1 MTHGAP
7 SNAIDPAVAESL
19 KAFAIKTVPFFKA
32 LTHDDLI
39 IRQIKGGTTN
49 QLYMLRNISV
59 GPIVKKAADGAADE
73 SAPAEGAEVEYPKVT
88 PDGFPTAI
96 VVRMYGKGTEKMIS
110 REEELFW
117 QSQFLETY
125 GANKEMLAYE
135 YLDGF
140 RALRAEEFFP
150 RRHQIA
156 RRMAAFHAKATQAAS
171 FRPPSMGS
179 VNQTYVMMNNWA
191 DLIADLDK
199 VRSMVAPEKV
209 HMFDQMGFMNGGLAR
224 ERDWLLSIINK
235 NLHRLPTAVC
245 HNDFTCGN
253 FMLNETKGAE
263 ELRFIDFEYTR
274 LNFTYFDIAN
284 HFCEYGGLECDFS
297 KFPERPIVAEFIR
310 EYLEAGRKRSVISG
324 YVGQKSSSTNVGAD
338 ISSYSPLKTRPRFDF
353 GSNTFDFGASPNAST
368 SEHTSIADP
377 PHEIPAYSAQQ
388 RQAQQA
394 MLQAVTD
401 AEVEEATDFV
411 YFFAL
416 ISHFTWT
423 FWGLIQEMSSEIDF
437 GFIDYAWGRYEE
449 YLKRREEWSKKF
461 V

>member
-1 MTHGAP
+1 MTADSTP
-7 SNAIDPAVAESL
+7 SNTIDPTVVASL
-19 KAFAIKTVPFFKA
+19 KAFAIKVVPFFKA
-32 LTHDDLI
+32 LTADDLI
-39 IRQIKGGTTN
+39 IKQIKGGTTN

-59 GPIVKKAADGAADE
+59 GPIASSESVSSE
-73 SAPAEGAEVEYPKVT
+73 SAPIEGAEIVEPQYPKTT

-96 VVRMYGKGTEKMIS
+96 VIRMYGKGTEKMIS

-140 RALRAEEFFP
+140 RALRAEEFYP

-171 FRPPSMGS
+171 FRPPSMGNL
-179 VNQTYVMMNNWA
+179 NQTMVMLYNWA
-191 DLIADLDK
+191 ELIADLDK

-209 HMFDQMGFMNGGLAR
+209 HMFDKMGFANGGLER
-224 ERDWLLSIINK
+224 ERDWIVSIINK

-253 FMLNETKGAE
+253 FMLNERKGEE

-297 KFPERPIVAEFIR
+297 KFPPREVVSAFVR

-324 YVGQKSSSTNVGAD
+324 YVGQQSASANAD
-338 ISSYSPLKTRPRFDF
+338 ATIPPSSPLVFA
-353 GSNTFDFGASPNAST
+353 ASPNTTA
-368 SEHTSIADP
+368 EHTPIAQHHD
-377 PHEIPAYSAQQ
+377 IPAHSVQQ
-388 RQAQQA
+388 RNEQQA
-394 MLQAVTD
+394 LLQSVTD
-401 AEVEEATDFV
+401 AEVEEATDLV
-411 YFFAL
+411 HFFAL
-416 ISHFTWT
+416 VSHFGWT

-437 GFIDYAWGRYEE
+437 GFIDYAWARYEE
-449 YLKRREEWSKKF
+449 YLKRKEEWSKK
-461 V
+461 VM